1 MSFNKALDEEM
12 LIPFDSILN
21 LQKNQFTTLHMTGSH
36 WWYENRYSAKFRKFK
51 PVTDSKHIPSLEK
64 EEIINSY
71 DNTLVYLDF
80 FINQVIESV
89 KKTNNNSLVVYV
101 SDHGE
106 LLGENGKWL
115 HAQEDEAS
123 KNPAMILWYSD
134 EFKTAYPE
142 IVAALKENQFKF
154 FSTDFFYHSILDLY
168 KVQNFDYQKEKSVF
182 SLKNED

>member
-1 MSFNKALDEEM
+1 M
-12 LIPFDSILN
+12 I
-21 LQKNQFTTLHMTGSH
+21 GSH
-36 WWYENRYSAKFRKFK
+36 WWYESRYPDKFRVFK
-51 PVTDSKHIPSLEK
+51 PVIKSKYIPSNTS
-64 EEIINSY
+64 EEMINSY
-71 DNTLVYLDF
+71 DNTILYLDYF
-80 FINQVIESV
+80 MSNIISSL
-89 KKTNNNSLVVYV
+89 KTSKTKTLLIYL